1 MLAASKVDSQ
11 ALSDQCGAGQSS
23 TAGSS
28 TSARA
33 ERRRPSV
40 HDIQGIAV
48 EIAGDVAHGLVGE
61 GLRGASARP
70 MNGSRHTLV
79 SCRRS
84 RLHRSHSD
92 QMTADRRRHQRV
104 GLSQRKKSDF
114 RAFACLARMIT
125 SAWARVLLRKN
136 IQGRRKNWSAI
147 FGAVAT
153 WWLHGRKRSEMADIL
168 PPTMG

>member
-48 EIAGDVAHGLVGE
+48 EIAGDVAPELVGE

-70 MNGSRHTLV
+70 MNGSRYTLGPV
-79 SCRRS
+79 
-84 RLHRSHSD
+84 LINDD
-92 QMTADRRRHQRV
+92 QLMAV
-104 GLSQRKKSDF
+104 
-114 RAFACLARMIT
+114 
-125 SAWARVLLRKN
+125 
-136 IQGRRKNWSAI
+136 
-147 FGAVAT
+147 FGAHPDIAESAAMSET
-153 WWLHGRKRSEMADIL
+153 CQKRPCASCGETREQLKSYWYSRVNGQCAN
-168 PPTMG
+168 P